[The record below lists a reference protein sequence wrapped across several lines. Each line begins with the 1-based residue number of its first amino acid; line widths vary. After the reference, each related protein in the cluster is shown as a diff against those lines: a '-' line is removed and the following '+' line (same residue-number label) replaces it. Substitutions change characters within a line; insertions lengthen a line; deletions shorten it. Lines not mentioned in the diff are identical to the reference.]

1 MLKSQFRKQTGFT
14 IMELVVA
21 LGVMGILMAIASKAF
36 NDTSMAESH
45 RLQTDI
51 DKIAAQTVKFAAG
64 GVFTGVTMGQ
74 LCSQQYLN
82 ADVCGSGDGAGA
94 NPWAG
99 NYTVAASGT
108 NRFQV
113 TVTAVPTNVGP
124 QIAKYYSKT
133 ARSVNYASG
142 STTLTLIFGT

>member
-1 MLKSQFRKQTGFT
+1 MKVNKRQAGFT

-51 DKIAAQTVKFAAG
+51 DKIAAQTVKYAAG
-64 GVFTGVTMGQ
+64 GVFTGVSINV
-74 LCSQQYLN
+74 LCTDKYLN
-82 ADVCGSGDGAGA
+82 TDVCGTGDGAGA

-99 NYTVAASGT
+99 NYSVVASGT
-108 NRFQV
+108 NRFLV
-113 TVTAVPTNVGP
+113 TVTDVPTNVGP

-133 ARSVNYASG
+133 ARSVNYVPGTKA
-142 STTLTLIFGT
+142 LTLIFGT